1 VLGLTFKPNTDDM
14 RDSPSIPLITALQDL
29 GAKVRGY
36 DPAGIEQAKPYLPD
50 VIYCHSAYEAA
61 AGVDA
66 VVIATEWEQFRALD
80 LARLKSAMTR
90 PVIVDLRNV
99 YRSDEMRRASFRYLG
114 VGRAEVK

>member
-1 VLGLTFKPNTDDM
+1 MAEEIGVAIRSQERPKVLHARLLRP
-14 RDSPSIPLITALQDL
+14 RQA
-29 GAKVRGY
+29 GAK
-36 DPAGIEQAKPYLPD
+36 PHLPD
-50 VIYCHSAYEAA
+50 AIYCHSAYEAA